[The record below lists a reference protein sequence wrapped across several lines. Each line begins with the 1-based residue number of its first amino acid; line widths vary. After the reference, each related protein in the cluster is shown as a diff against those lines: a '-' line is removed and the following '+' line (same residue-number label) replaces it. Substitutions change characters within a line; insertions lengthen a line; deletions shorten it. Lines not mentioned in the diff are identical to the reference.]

1 VPIELVTASASGLD
15 PDLSPAAAL
24 YQVHTVAIARHLR
37 ETTVRALVE
46 NRIQGRT
53 FGVLGEARVDVLEL
67 NLDLD
72 RLAPEQAQR

>member
-1 VPIELVTASASGLD
+1 VPIELVTASGLD

-37 ETTVRALVE
+37 ETTVRTLVE